1 MTGTESGRFDDLPPS
16 ARYVL
21 RALDEAGGEL
31 SRSDLVDE
39 LCHRDRTITEALD
52 TLENRGYILRNRK
65 SEDLREV
72 SVVLADERTLNHSW
86 D

>member
-1 MTGTESGRFDDLPPS
+1 VTGTESGRFDDLPPS

>member
-1 MTGTESGRFDDLPPS
+1 VTGAESGWSDDLPAS

-21 RALDEAGGEL
+21 QALNDAGGGL
-31 SRSDLVDE
+31 PRGDLVDE
-39 LCHRDRTITEALD
+39 LCHRERTITEALD
-52 TLENRGYILRNRK
+52 ILENRGYIFRNRN

-72 SVVLADERTLNHSW
+72 SVILADERKYNPSR